1 MSINRQIITTL
12 SGTLCLA
19 PLRALASSI
28 APLTVSP
35 QSTVQEKPLLLAFGG
50 GSGSRPGRTGR
61 DYRQDAPGP
70 GYSRGSMGQS
80 RGGPDY
86 GAGPGGPG
94 MGRGGPGYGA
104 GPGGPGMGYG
114 GAGPGA
120 GPGEPGYGPGS
131 MGGQGPGGP
140 GMGRGGPG
148 YGYGQP
154 GYQRQGGGYPPQ
166 Q

>member
-19 PLRALASSI
+19 PLLALASSI

-94 MGRGGPGYGA
+94 MG
-104 GPGGPGMGYG
+104 YG
-114 GAGPGA
+114 GGGPGA

-140 GMGRGGPG
+140 GMGRGGAG